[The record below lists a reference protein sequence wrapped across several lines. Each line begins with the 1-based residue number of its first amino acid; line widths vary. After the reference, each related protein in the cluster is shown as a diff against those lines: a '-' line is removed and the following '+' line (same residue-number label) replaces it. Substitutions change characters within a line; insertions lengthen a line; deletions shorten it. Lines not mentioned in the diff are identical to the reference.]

1 MNVDFWV
8 SKTQL
13 ALVGIVVEIKKG
25 RACEIVHP
33 CFMPEWCWDFFF
45 RFVLFFLR
53 ASVLQAGGWWFNPDR
68 MWPLTFAVFRRPVAK
83 GRRRGCL
90 FALFLLFCLF
100 FFWCFEA
107 PSGAFF
113 FSGSARGG
121 RTAPNRTTRAP
132 TRVKSSHSP
141 GSLSLSLSLSL
152 DRRPRAADAAT
163 VARIQSPFL
172 RPRFW
177 QWLSKYH
184 LLSKPRCGRRFLYFS
199 RPWNIAGLE

>member
-1 MNVDFWV
+1 
-8 SKTQL
+8 
-13 ALVGIVVEIKKG
+13 
-25 RACEIVHP
+25 
-33 CFMPEWCWDFFF
+33 
-45 RFVLFFLR
+45 
-53 ASVLQAGGWWFNPDR
+53 

-152 DRRPRAADAAT
+152 SIGGRAQPT
-163 VARIQSPFL
+163 QQPSLEFN
-172 RPRFW
+172 
-177 QWLSKYH
+177 
-184 LLSKPRCGRRFLYFS
+184 RRFYGPVSGNDFPNTISYPNRDVAGGFFIFLALGTS
-199 RPWNIAGLE
+199 LDWNKSKSSGK